1 MERMILG
8 WQEEKT
14 KERTMKK
21 HWKLLTALGLL
32 LAGFFVA
39 AAAWAQ
45 NVDDKI
51 QALEQELSSLKSQQ
65 MELKKEATAAAA
77 ALPSFSY
84 RPGNGVDIT
93 AADKSWGL
101 RFSMEAHIRTLFE
114 SGQDAVGRTN
124 GEVMLRRWRPSFFYC
139 IDNCLYEIEM
149 TFDND
154 GFGTGNAKDS
164 VGGVG
169 SILQRGVV
177 HFHLENLNPFL
188 PTVDIG
194 GDVSTSISLSRQGSS
209 AVGTQM
215 DYDLLTRNFGPN
227 TGRAGWGYVFNWD
240 DRSLSGIGIPGRIGR
255 YQFAMA
261 SINEGDDNLS
271 SFTDRKDFNTYISV
285 LPFSELK
292 NKWLQ
297 GFMFEFG
304 AWFCNIDQR
313 QTVDNGCARLRIQD
327 NGDSAR
333 QTLFDTGANSIGE
346 GLATMLVP
354 GITWEIGPYRLRAM
368 GSLMQAADGNFANCS
383 GIDGTLPASCTP
395 NKRGKKRAHDWLIG
409 HDLFLWSPKGWLT
422 GSANAPGSIL
432 VGTHFER
439 TDVSCDPPRCPPI
452 NGGQFH
458 RDAIIL
464 REWDLWYFIAPRMS
478 IGGSILWYNASNL
491 TTTVQQNLDIHRVG
505 RLGAGGGWL
514 DGNLNWR
521 YQF

>member
-1 MERMILG
+1 
-8 WQEEKT
+8 
-14 KERTMKK
+14 
-21 HWKLLTALGLL
+21 
-32 LAGFFVA
+32 VPV
-39 AAAWAQ
+39 WAQ
-45 NVDDKI
+45 GVDDKI
-51 QALEQELSSLKSQQ
+51 KALEQELSSLKSQQ
-65 MELKKEATAAAA
+65 IELKKEATAAAA

-93 AADKSWGL
+93 AADKSWGI
-101 RFSMEAHIRTLFE
+101 RFSMEAHLRTLFE
-114 SGQDAVGRTN
+114 AGDPHIGRTN
-124 GEVMLRRWRPSFFYC
+124 GEVMLRRWRPYIFYC

-149 TFDND
+149 GWDMD
-154 GFGTGNAKDS
+154 GFGTGNAKNS
-164 VGGVG
+164 INTATS

-194 GDVSTSISLSRQGSS
+194 GDISTSFNLSRQGSS
-209 AVGTQM
+209 AIGSQM
-215 DYDLLTRNFGPN
+215 EYDLLTRNFGPN

-261 SINEGDDNLS
+261 SVNEGDDNLS
-271 SFTDRKDFNTYISV
+271 SFKDKKSFVQYIS
-285 LPFSELK
+285 LFPFSQLK

-297 GFMFEFG
+297 GLMFEFG

-313 QTVDNGCARLRIQD
+313 ASAPGNIVANGCGRLRIQD
-327 NGDSAR
+327 HGDAGR

-346 GLATMLVP
+346 GLVTMLSP
-354 GITWEIGPYRLRAM
+354 GITWEIGPYRLRTM
-368 GSLMQAADGNFANCS
+368 GSFMQAHDGNFKP
-383 GIDGTLPASCTP
+383 GPIPLL
-395 NKRGKKRAHDWLIG
+395 RGKKRAHDWLIG

-422 GSANAPGSIL
+422 GSANAPGSVL

-439 TDVSCDPPRCPPI
+439 TDVSCAVPRCQSGPGAP
-452 NGGQFH
+452 GTLSQFH
-458 RDAIIL
+458 RNAIIL

-478 IGGSILWYNASNL
+478 IGGSLLWYNASNL
-491 TTTVQQNLDIHRVG
+491 TTTVQQNLGIRSIG

>member
-1 MERMILG
+1 
-8 WQEEKT
+8 
-14 KERTMKK
+14 MKK
-21 HWKLLTALGLL
+21 RFWGFTALGFMLTATL
-32 LAGFFVA
+32 LAAVP
-39 AAAWAQ
+39 AWAQ
-45 NVDDKI
+45 SVDDKI
-51 QALEQELSSLKSQQ
+51 KALEQELGQLKSQQ
-65 MELKKEATAAAA
+65 MELKKESTAAAA

-101 RFSMEAHIRTLFE
+101 RFSMEAHLRAIFE

-194 GDVSTSISLSRQGSS
+194 GDISTSFSLSRQGSS

-215 DYDLLTRNFGPN
+215 DYDLLSRNFGPN

-271 SFTDRKDFNTYISV
+271 SFTDRKDFMNYISV
-285 LPFSELK
+285 FPFSELK

-304 AWFCNIDQR
+304 AWLCNVDQR
-313 QTVDNGCARLRIQD
+313 ATVDNGCNRLRIQD

-346 GLATMLVP
+346 GLATLISP

-368 GSLMQAADGNFANCS
+368 GSWMQAEDGNF
-383 GIDGTLPASCTP
+383 TP
-395 NKRGKKRAHDWLIG
+395 GPVAAKQGKKRGHDWMIG
-409 HDLFLWSPKGWLT
+409 HDLYLWSPKGFLT
-422 GSANAPGSIL
+422 GSANTPGSVL

-439 TDVSCDPPRCPPI
+439 TDVSCAPPRCNTAGI

-458 RDAIIL
+458 RGTYII

-478 IGGSILWYNASNL
+478 IGGSLLWYDASNL
-491 TTTVQQNLDIHRVG
+491 TTTVQRNLGVRHNG
-505 RLGAGGGWL
+505 RSGGGGSWT